1 MTMVHYK
8 SVLFTVLCVTITDLQ
23 TVGLWMWFH
32 AAPVKARV
40 VLQLGWAA
48 EHLSL
53 CLCVWGKPLLL
64 QSFCLLLIGSNAAA
78 LIV

>member
-1 MTMVHYK
+1 
-8 SVLFTVLCVTITDLQ
+8 
-23 TVGLWMWFH
+23 MWFH
-32 AAPVKARV
+32 TDPLEAGV
-40 VLQLGWAA
+40 VLWLGWAA

-64 QSFCLLLIGSNAAA
+64 PSFCLLLIGSNAAA